1 MEQNVE
7 PCAMRG
13 HGMTESTEKEPPG
26 WRKLCEMAQ
35 KEKDPEKLKAMIE
48 RINRLLDMHE
58 KRHPLPPDRLP

>member
-1 MEQNVE
+1 
-7 PCAMRG
+7 
-13 HGMTESTEKEPPG
+13 MTESTEKEPPG